1 MNLGD
6 KISSLRKKNN
16 FSQEDLA
23 DKVGVTR
30 QTISKWEL
38 SETAPDINQAKT
50 LSKIFNISLDELV
63 CNDLNN
69 LLVEN
74 VSNTEKLAG
83 IIIKILKV
91 IGICMILFVVFI
103 IASFILFTI
112 SFTSADKNVSGEV
125 SLSCNLD
132 DQEYLYSAQYNKNF
146 QILYSGG
153 DAWIS
158 NHIDISRYE
167 DANEVVAHIDDYFK
181 EHDGFCNINWTDK

>member
-69 LLVEN
+69 LLVEK

-112 SFTSADKNVSGEV
+112 SFTSTDKNVSGEV

-158 NHIDISRYE
+158 NHIDTSRYE

-181 EHDGFCNINWTDK
+181 EHDGSCNINWTDK